1 MVCVFWCWI
10 HVESSVLDDAHMLL
24 FRVFGFNVAHDWKCI
39 QLIKT
44 QYTLYSYNTSTHPKQ
59 KRATHTV
66 KTSMPKTSRT
76 VEETEVG
83 IILKEEVR
91 KPTAFREVYAIQE
104 PYVYAAIVKEPETQK
119 TLYEVIEPTLQP
131 EEEKRLREIKQF
143 LMEEV
148 DVNLKDIETKE
159 KAENYLKDKTR
170 EIIKRYHI
178 KVPAEAIDKLVY
190 YVIRDFIG
198 YGRIDP
204 LMKDHSIEDISADG
218 VGIPLYVWHRMYES
232 LPTNILFKDETE
244 LDSFI
249 IRLAYLAGKNISIAS
264 PILDASLPE
273 GSRIQL
279 TYGSEV
285 TRRGSTFTIRRF
297 RVDPLSISDL
307 ISFKT
312 ISSEMAA
319 YLWYIIEN
327 RASVMIAGGV
337 ASGKT
342 TMLNCL
348 SMFIKPEMKVVSV
361 EDTQELN
368 LPHENWIPS
377 VVRLGFGHEDKRS
390 GSITLFDLLKAA
402 VRQRPDYII
411 VGEVRGEEA
420 YTLFQAM
427 ATGHLGMCTIHAES
441 VEAVINRLES
451 EPMNIPKPLIAMTD
465 VIMVMSRTEIEGRPA
480 RKTTAAAEV
489 IDLDPKTNNIRT
501 NAIFTW
507 NQKEDTFVFSGHS
520 SILEEHM
527 KKLGITEED
536 IRSELNARKTVLEWM
551 VQKGIRRYLDVA
563 NVIREYCTNP
573 KRVFQKARV
582 GLK

>member
-1 MVCVFWCWI
+1 
-10 HVESSVLDDAHMLL
+10 
-24 FRVFGFNVAHDWKCI
+24 
-39 QLIKT
+39 
-44 QYTLYSYNTSTHPKQ
+44 
-59 KRATHTV
+59 
-66 KTSMPKTSRT
+66 MPKTSKT
-76 VEETEVG
+76 VEQTRVG
-83 IILKEEVR
+83 ITLNEVR
-91 KPTAFREVYAIQE
+91 KPTAFREVYPIQE

-119 TLYEVIEPTLQP
+119 ILYEVIEPTLQP
-131 EEEKRLREIKQF
+131 EEENLLREIKSF

-159 KAENYLKDKTR
+159 KAQNYLENKTR
-170 EIIKRYHI
+170 EIIKKYRI
-178 KVPAEAIDKLVY
+178 RAQLEGIDKLVY

-198 YGRIDP
+198 YGKIDA
-204 LMKDHSIEDISADG
+204 LMKDHLIEDISADG
-218 VGIPLYVWHRMYES
+218 VDIPLYVWHRLYES
-232 LPTNILFKDETE
+232 LPTNIIFKDVAE

-249 IRLAYLAGKNISIAS
+249 IRMAYLAGKNISIAS
-264 PILDASLPE
+264 PILDASLPD

-297 RVDPLSISDL
+297 KADPLTISDL
-307 ISFKT
+307 ISLKT
-312 ISSEMAA
+312 ISSEMSA

-327 RASVMIAGGV
+327 RASVMVAGGV

-348 SMFIKPEMKVVSV
+348 SMFIKPEMKIVSV

-377 VVRLGFGHEDKRS
+377 VVRLGFGHENKKS

-441 VEAVINRLES
+441 VDAVINRLES

-465 VIMVMSRTEIEGRPA
+465 VIMVMARTEIDGRPT
-480 RKTTAAAEV
+480 RKVGTAAE
-489 IDLDPKTNNIRT
+489 ITHLDPKTKDIGT
-501 NAIFTW
+501 NEIFRW
-507 NQKEDTFVFSGHS
+507 SPKEDTFAFSGQS
-520 SILEEHM
+520 TILEEHM
-527 KKLGITEED
+527 KKQGTTEED
-536 IRSELNARKTVLEWM
+536 IKAELTARRTVLEWM
-551 VQKGIRRYLDVA
+551 VQNGIRRYTDVA
-563 NVIREYCTNP
+563 NVIREYYANP